1 MLTAKWENR
10 VRSRIVGAV
19 AAASANSLFPAQPG
33 AQLQPTEAGNAL
45 AHLMVKR
52 AQGTAEPYRRA
63 QSAARRRLDAFGPVG
78 SDTTLR
84 VEGALH
90 LPQPVYLPPDEEG
103 YARLKRLEKSLGL
116 IEAAFP
122 QVATDVEIC
131 RLTCLMLEGAWRTRA
146 LTAPREQAVEEG
158 ATACTCPLCRRL
170 PTPPARTLEDYG
182 WRQSAGRPLT
192 VKAWP
197 YRRELD
203 SVLTAGWIWVRQLND
218 LERDLGLRDRYED
231 DILVFHEYKRVIDTI
246 DTTQVTQLVEGRL
259 AESFSTNSARALVGG
274 LYAAH
279 KRSVDEHWL
288 QQHRVGN
295 VTLPPTNPL
304 SQSTYSALQM
314 LDCLFWHVSPDT
326 ELWQE
331 EHLASLLLCRVID
344 DMADVRVDS
353 LTGEISNFWLA
364 DMATH
369 TKALYAA
376 CTVALIKYGCLPEAH
391 EPMWNTWLMNS
402 TIVWMGLTGRH
413 ALWFDGITDGLP
425 SAEDCPLCDLQPNPC
440 TGILTHGATLA
451 FGPRPTAPAL
461 SPRTAEL
468 SARCRAEFPRTW
480 ALFDTELRAFEALH
494 GPWQGRTDSTWE
506 ILRRT
511 YVAAVEAS
519 MDAPSPTRARQI
531 QQDAGAVGAEQFYTL
546 YDARTGREDT
556 ALLSYMFGCAH
567 PHFIWN
573 ATGYRPTSVTGD
585 WLDG

>member
-1 MLTAKWENR
+1 M
-10 VRSRIVGAV
+10 SAV
-19 AAASANSLFPAQPG
+19 PQAATDSPLPAQPG
-33 AQLQPTEAGNAL
+33 AQLQPAAAASTLAGFL
-45 AHLMVKR
+45 AERVKDS
-52 AQGTAEPYRRA
+52 AEPYRRA
-63 QSAARRRLDAFGPVG
+63 QNAARQRLDALAPHGTT
-78 SDTTLR
+78 TTLHLA
-84 VEGALH
+84 GALH
-90 LPQPVYLPPDEEG
+90 QAPREFLPPDEEG
-103 YARLKRLEKSLGL
+103 RARLKQLDVSLRM

-122 QVATDVEIC
+122 EVRTDAEIC
-131 RLTCLMLEGAWRTRA
+131 RLTCTMLEGAWRSRA
-146 LTAPREQAVEEG
+146 LAPPREEER
-158 ATACTCPLCRRL
+158 ATACACPLCRRL
-170 PTPPARTLEDYG
+170 PTPPARTLDDYS

-218 LERDLGLRDRYED
+218 LERDLGLRHRFED

-246 DTTQVTQLVEGRL
+246 DTTHVTQLVEGRL
-259 AESFSTNSARALVGG
+259 AESFSTNSARALVCG

-288 QQHRVGN
+288 RQHHASD
-295 VTLPPTNPL
+295 VTLPQANPL

-364 DMATH
+364 DLPTH

-376 CTVALIKYGCLPEAH
+376 CTIALIKYGCMPEAH

-413 ALWFDGITDGLP
+413 ALWFDGITEGLP
-425 SAEDCPLCDLQPNPC
+425 PAEDCPLCDLQPDPC
-440 TGILTHGATLA
+440 TGVLTHGTTLTI
-451 FGPRPTAPAL
+451 GPRPTAPAL
-461 SPRTAEL
+461 SSRTAEL
-468 SARCRAEFPRTW
+468 SALCQTQFPRTW
-480 ALFDTELRAFEALH
+480 ALFDAELHAFEALH
-494 GPWQGRTDSTWE
+494 GPWQGNTDSTWE

-511 YVAAVEAS
+511 YIAAVEAS
-519 MDAPSPTRARQI
+519 MDAPSPDRARQV
-531 QQDAGAVGAEQFYTL
+531 QQDAGAVGSESFYTL
-546 YDARTGREDT
+546 YDPRTGREDT

-573 ATGYRPTSVTGD
+573 ATGHRPTGVTGD

>member
-1 MLTAKWENR
+1 MNSR
-10 VRSRIVGAV
+10 VVGAV
-19 AAASANSLFPAQPG
+19 PTASADSLLPAQPS
-33 AQLQPTEAGNAL
+33 AQLQPAEAANTLARLFLERVNGSTE
-45 AHLMVKR
+45 
-52 AQGTAEPYRRA
+52 QYRRSQDAA
-63 QSAARRRLDAFGPVG
+63 QQRLDALG
-78 SDTTLR
+78 SPHAGTTLH
-84 VEGALH
+84 VEGALQ
-90 LPQPVYLPPDEEG
+90 LAPRTFLPPDEEG
-103 YARLKRLEKSLGL
+103 YARLKRLDTGL
-116 IEAAFP
+116 RTIEAAFP
-122 QVATDVEIC
+122 QVSTDAEIC
-131 RLTCLMLEGAWRTRA
+131 RLTCTMLEGAWRSRA
-146 LTAPREQAVEEG
+146 LTPPREEER
-158 ATACTCPLCRRL
+158 ATACACPLCRRL
-170 PTPPARTLEDYG
+170 PTPPARTLGDYS

-218 LERDLGLRDRYED
+218 LERDLGLRHRFED

-246 DTTQVTQLVEGRL
+246 DTTHVTQLVEGRL
-259 AESFSTNSARALVGG
+259 AESFSTNSARALVCG

-279 KRSVDEHWL
+279 KRSVDENWL
-288 QQHRVGN
+288 QQHHAGS
-295 VTLPPTNPL
+295 VTLPQTNPL

-364 DMATH
+364 DLPTH

-376 CTVALIKYGCLPEAH
+376 CTIALIKYGCMPEAH
-391 EPMWNTWLMNS
+391 EPMWNTWLMSS

-413 ALWFDGITDGLP
+413 ALWFDGITEGLP
-425 SAEDCPLCDLQPNPC
+425 PAEDCPLCDLQPNPC
-440 TGILTHGATLA
+440 TGILTHGTTLTI
-451 FGPRPTAPAL
+451 GPRPTAPAL
-461 SPRTAEL
+461 SSRTAEL
-468 SARCRAEFPRTW
+468 SALCRAQFPRTW
-480 ALFDTELRAFEALH
+480 ALFDAELHAFEALH
-494 GPWQGRTDSTWE
+494 GPWQGNTDSTWE

-519 MDAPSPTRARQI
+519 MDAPSPDRARQV
-531 QQDAGAVGAEQFYTL
+531 QQDAGAVGSEKFYTL
-546 YDARTGREDT
+546 YDPQTGREDT

-573 ATGYRPTSVTGD
+573 ATGYQPTTVTGD

>member
-1 MLTAKWENR
+1 MT
-10 VRSRIVGAV
+10 SQGVGAV
-19 AAASANSLFPAQPG
+19 QKASADSLLPAQPS
-33 AQLQPTEAGNAL
+33 AQLQPSEAGNTL
-45 AHLMVKR
+45 AGLFVKR
-52 AQGTAEPYRRA
+52 INGTTEQYRRSQNAA
-63 QSAARRRLDAFGPVG
+63 QQRLDALGFPHTG
-78 SDTTLR
+78 TTLH
-84 VEGALH
+84 VEGALR
-90 LPQPVYLPPDEEG
+90 LAPRAFLPPDEEG
-103 YARLKRLEKSLGL
+103 YARLKRLDASLRM

-122 QVATDVEIC
+122 EVGTDAEIC
-131 RLTCLMLEGAWRTRA
+131 RLTCTMLEGAWRSRA
-146 LTAPREQAVEEG
+146 LAPPREEER
-158 ATACTCPLCRRL
+158 ATACACPLCRRL
-170 PTPPARTLEDYG
+170 PTPPARTLGDYS

-218 LERDLGLRDRYED
+218 LERDLGLRHRFED

-246 DTTQVTQLVEGRL
+246 DTTHVTQLVEGRL
-259 AESFSTNSARALVGG
+259 AESFSTNSARALVCG

-288 QQHRVGN
+288 QQHHAGS
-295 VTLPPTNPL
+295 VTLPQTNPL

-364 DMATH
+364 DLPTH

-376 CTVALIKYGCLPEAH
+376 CTIALIKYGCMPEAH
-391 EPMWNTWLMNS
+391 EPMWNTWLMSS

-413 ALWFDGITDGLP
+413 ALWFDGITEGLP
-425 SAEDCPLCDLQPNPC
+425 PAEDCPLCDLQPNPC
-440 TGILTHGATLA
+440 TGILTHGTTLTI
-451 FGPRPTAPAL
+451 GPRPTAPAL
-461 SPRTAEL
+461 SSRTAEL
-468 SARCRAEFPRTW
+468 SALCRAQFPRTW
-480 ALFDTELRAFEALH
+480 ALFDAELHAFEALH
-494 GPWQGRTDSTWE
+494 GPWQGNTDSTWE

-511 YVAAVEAS
+511 YVTAVEAS
-519 MDAPSPTRARQI
+519 MDAPSPDRARQV
-531 QQDAGAVGAEQFYTL
+531 QQDAGAVGSEKFYTL
-546 YDARTGREDT
+546 YDPQTGREDT

-573 ATGYRPTSVTGD
+573 ATGHQPTTVTGD